1 MTRSHMILCSAA
13 APVCPGPD
21 RVPKRRRTRG
31 SAGHDCRPTG
41 GLGNPMNYA
50 IQGRNLEML
59 RVELD
64 GPDDTIIAQ
73 VGSMI
78 YRSPSVSWRMTIPG
92 KGVVGKLSGSL
103 QRRMSGETAIQCH
116 FSGPGEVGFGGTV
129 PGTIAAVDVA
139 ASQAIIA
146 QRGGF
151 LAASPTV
158 GIGIAAASAGV
169 SVFGGENI
177 VLQNL
182 TGPGTVFL
190 HAAGDFVDFDMGT
203 DEEVSAELGSMVYYD
218 STVDYTIRHAGGLG
232 TALLGGE
239 GIVLAHFVGPGR
251 VTLQTMAHWRPAV
264 RARRK

>member
-1 MTRSHMILCSAA
+1 
-13 APVCPGPD
+13 
-21 RVPKRRRTRG
+21 
-31 SAGHDCRPTG
+31 
-41 GLGNPMNYA
+41 MNYD

-73 VGSMI
+73 VGRMI
-78 YRSPSVSWRMTIPG
+78 YRSPGVSWRMTIPG
-92 KGVVGKLSGSL
+92 EGLVGKLSGSV
-103 QRRMSGETAIQCH
+103 QRRMSGETAMQCR

-129 PGTIAAVDVA
+129 PGTIAAVEVA
-139 ASQAIIA
+139 PGEAIIA

-151 LAASPTV
+151 LAAAPTV
-158 GIGIAAASAGV
+158 GIGIAASRARV
-169 SVFGGENI
+169 SFFGGQNI
-177 VLQNL
+177 VLQKL
-182 TGPGTVFL
+182 TGPGIVFL
-190 HAAGDFVDFDMGT
+190 HAAGDFVEFDLGT

-218 STVDYTIRHAGGLG
+218 ATVDYTVRRAGGLG

-264 RARRK
+264 RAVRK